1 MDDSLKKTLAIL
13 GIVVGSVVLIGF
25 IRRRRELYSSENN
38 DDHYAELH
46 DFFRNSPVPTDEEW
60 DRLSR
65 EFNMDM
71 DELGDVYADF
81 RDVLVYEKVNE
92 MKQSTDNP
100 SDADWDRLAKELG
113 MGTGENLRDAYD
125 IISDIRAQGY
135 SSPKT
140 DRNAK
145 FAEQMKKG
153 VEVEREHRP
162 TIDKIKASVV
172 DGKITMSDEEIFS
185 SVARDHLG
193 EFDDY
198 YDWLDRMEKA
208 AKRGRPAPAESWLA
222 GDGKSGRK
230 LDAESFGGMWK
241 SLKSLPVPDGWV
253 DYYNE
258 KIWPRMRK
266 MIKAL
271 IIAGGVMSPVIL
283 AGLVTKKVAGMKYK
297 GIGAL
302 DRKSIGFIRD
312 VTRDLV
318 GRVIT
323 LAGVFLAN
331 DRDPGRTVGA
341 VKSVF
346 FSAVS
351 RPEIDIDWDKVD
363 ENKLLQAALF
373 FADDTANVATAG
385 GTVAASPT
393 GVGAVIGAA
402 VTGGTAA
409 ATMGTDIY
417 AFKLIAD
424 AIGPGLDLKNAK
436 KDFKVNDKRS

>member
-1 MDDSLKKTLAIL
+1 
-13 GIVVGSVVLIGF
+13 
-25 IRRRRELYSSENN
+25 
-38 DDHYAELH
+38 
-46 DFFRNSPVPTDEEW
+46 
-60 DRLSR
+60 
-65 EFNMDM
+65 
-71 DELGDVYADF
+71 
-81 RDVLVYEKVNE
+81 
-92 MKQSTDNP
+92 
-100 SDADWDRLAKELG
+100 
-113 MGTGENLRDAYD
+113 
-125 IISDIRAQGY
+125 
-135 SSPKT
+135 
-140 DRNAK
+140 
-145 FAEQMKKG
+145 
-153 VEVEREHRP
+153 
-162 TIDKIKASVV
+162 
-172 DGKITMSDEEIFS
+172 
-185 SVARDHLG
+185 
-193 EFDDY
+193 
-198 YDWLDRMEKA
+198 
-208 AKRGRPAPAESWLA
+208 
-222 GDGKSGRK
+222 
-230 LDAESFGGMWK
+230 
-241 SLKSLPVPDGWV
+241 
-253 DYYNE
+253 
-258 KIWPRMRK
+258 MRK